1 MLNTRG
7 NKITWL
13 GHSAFRITTASG
25 KVLLIDPFLN
35 GNPLCPENEKK
46 QPRVDAILL
55 THGHGDH
62 VGDALD
68 LARQHTPAVVAI
80 FELSLWL
87 ESKGLANVVGM
98 GKGGTAKVADAEVT
112 MTHAFHSSS
121 VSDGG
126 KLIYAGEPAGFIV
139 RLPGGLVLYHAGDT
153 CVFGDMKLIA
163 ELYQP
168 EVACLPIGDFYTMG
182 PREAAVA
189 IRLLGVKHVLP
200 MHYGTFPALTGRP
213 AHLRELTKDVAGL
226 EIHEPKPGE
235 TLG

>member
-1 MLNTRG
+1 MLNTQG

-13 GHSAFRITTASG
+13 GHSAFRIITASG

-46 QPRVDAILL
+46 QPRVDAILV

-62 VGDALD
+62 LGDTLD
-68 LARQHTPAVVAI
+68 LARQHKPALVCI
-80 FELSLWL
+80 YELSLWL
-87 ESKGLANVVGM
+87 GSKGAANVVGM
-98 GKGGTAKVADAEVT
+98 GKGGTTKVADAEVT

-121 VSDGG
+121 VSDGDRFQ
-126 KLIYAGEPAGFIV
+126 YAGEPAGFVV
-139 RLPGGLVLYHAGDT
+139 RLPGGLSVYHAGDT

-182 PREAAVA
+182 PREAAMA
-189 IRLLGVKHVLP
+189 IRLLNVKHVLP
-200 MHYGTFPALTGRP
+200 MHYGTFPPLTGRP
-213 AHLRELTKDVAGL
+213 AHVREMTKNIPGL
-226 EIHEPKPGE
+226 EIHDLKPGE

>member
-13 GHSAFRITTASG
+13 GHSAFRLTPASG
-25 KVLLIDPFLN
+25 KVLLIDPFLK
-35 GNPLCPENEKK
+35 GNPLCPENEKRK
-46 QPRVDAILL
+46 PRVDAILL

-62 VGDALD
+62 VGDTLEI
-68 LARQHTPAVVAI
+68 ARQHKPAVVAI

-87 ESKGLANVVGM
+87 ESKDVANVVGM
-98 GKGGTAKVADAEVT
+98 SKGGTAKVADAEVT

-121 VSDGG
+121 VDDGP
-126 KLIYAGEPAGFIV
+126 KRIYAGEPAGFIV
-139 RLPGGLVLYHAGDT
+139 QLPGGLVVYHAGDT

-163 ELYQP
+163 EIYKP

-200 MHYGTFPALTGRP
+200 MHYATFPPLTGRP
-213 AHLRELTKDVAGL
+213 AHVRELAKDVAGL
-226 EIHEPKPGE
+226 EIHELKPGE